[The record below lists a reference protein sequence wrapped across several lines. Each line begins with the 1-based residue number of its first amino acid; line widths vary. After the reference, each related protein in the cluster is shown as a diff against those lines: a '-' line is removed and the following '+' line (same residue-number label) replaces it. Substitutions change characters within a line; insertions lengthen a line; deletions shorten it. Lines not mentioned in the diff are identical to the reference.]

1 MKQHVVKRN
10 NYDVWEMVVMSP
22 RTEISTVNPVLSLV
36 SQSGPTLSNAMDWS
50 PPGSSVHGIL

>member
-36 SQSGPTLSNAMDWS
+36 PQLGLTLSNPMDWS
-50 PPGSSVHGIL
+50 PRGSSVHGIL